1 MFEFAPNASSYPGL
15 ERVIRKTCLTR
26 PARGVFVLGVFVA
39 TGSGVGVLTWID
51 GAVIVGAACFA
62 GAEAG
67 APATGVATA
76 GALGEF
82 PPRAASAARSCEA
95 SPLSPPLASV
105 LPTISAVAVA

>member
-1 MFEFAPNASSYPGL
+1 M
-15 ERVIRKTCLTR
+15 
-26 PARGVFVLGVFVA
+26 
-39 TGSGVGVLTWID
+39 LTWID

-76 GALGEF
+76 GALDEF

-105 LPTISAVAVA
+105 LPTISAVAVAEEAMIRRKRVAVTLPAVSITH